1 MAADCAKELKKHN
14 VACISLWPG
23 LTVHTEFVKEYAAKF
38 ADTVDPATGLK
49 VEYMKKVTKK
59 TGPHLLGMTSLVHG
73 KYFYTRIEMPWM
85 LNIFFSTKAIPIN
98 CYLYNKVTHKKS

>member
-14 VACISLWPG
+14 VACVSLWPG

-49 VEYMKKVTKK
+49 VEYMRDSMKKVTKE
-59 TGPHLLGMTSLVHG
+59 TGPQLLGMTNLVHG
-73 KYFYTRIEMPWM
+73 KYFYTRIEMP
-85 LNIFFSTKAIPIN
+85 
-98 CYLYNKVTHKKS
+98 

>member
-14 VACISLWPG
+14 VACVSLWPG

-49 VEYMKKVTKK
+49 VEYMRDSMKKVTKK
-59 TGPHLLGMTSLVHG
+59 TGPHLFGMTSLVHG
-73 KYFYTRIEMPWM
+73 IYFYTR
-85 LNIFFSTKAIPIN
+85 IFFSTKAIPID